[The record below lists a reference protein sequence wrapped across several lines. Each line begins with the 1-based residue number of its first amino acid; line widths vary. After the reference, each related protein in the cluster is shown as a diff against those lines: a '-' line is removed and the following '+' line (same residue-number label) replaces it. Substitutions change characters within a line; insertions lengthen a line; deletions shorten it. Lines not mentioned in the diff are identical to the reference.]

1 MRMVEEIMGEAKE
14 LLQQSSGENFL
25 ETMGKIKI
33 LNDEAYKAVTAGIPF
48 DRLEAICNAEREGRC
63 VVLPSEPKPG
73 EIWIS
78 DGIRYYIHAIAF
90 TEGGICIEYW
100 EDNEARDGEI
110 LACNPIYFAKHF
122 TRSEAEAALKER
134 E

>member
-48 DRLEAICNAEREGRC
+48 DRLEAICNAEREGRL
-63 VVLPSEPKPG
+63 VVLP
-73 EIWIS
+73 
-78 DGIRYYIHAIAF
+78 
-90 TEGGICIEYW
+90 C
-100 EDNEARDGEI
+100 
-110 LACNPIYFAKHF
+110 
-122 TRSEAEAALKER
+122 KEKSGD
-134 E
+134 